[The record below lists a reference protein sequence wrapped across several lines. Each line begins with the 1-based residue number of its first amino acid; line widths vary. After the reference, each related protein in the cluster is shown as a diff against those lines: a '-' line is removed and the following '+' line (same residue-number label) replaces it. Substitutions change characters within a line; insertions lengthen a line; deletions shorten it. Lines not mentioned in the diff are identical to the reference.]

1 MLSFFMITIS
11 VMIVIVTLINFAQLL
26 EKYSVENNYKHVLF
40 LIISTMIY
48 LLYSTQ
54 VIKMTLERI

>member
-1 MLSFFMITIS
+1 MLSYFMITIS

-26 EKYSVENNYKHVLF
+26 EKYSVENNYKYVLF

>member
-1 MLSFFMITIS
+1 MLSYFMITIS
-11 VMIVIVTLINFAQLL
+11 VMIVVVTLINFAQLL
-26 EKYSVENNYKHVLF
+26 EKYSVENNHKHILF

>member
-1 MLSFFMITIS
+1 MLSYFMITIS
-11 VMIVIVTLINFAQLL
+11 VVIVVVTLINFAQLL